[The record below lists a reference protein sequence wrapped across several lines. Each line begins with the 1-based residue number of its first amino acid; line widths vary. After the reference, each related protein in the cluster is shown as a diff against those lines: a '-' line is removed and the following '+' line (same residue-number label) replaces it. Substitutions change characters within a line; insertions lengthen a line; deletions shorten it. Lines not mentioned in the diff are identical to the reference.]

1 MNGSRRGILMAA
13 LEQYAALIFNFL
25 TVVIISRVL
34 NPAETGMGVI
44 GISISAIVFSL
55 REFASAEFL
64 IKLDRVEDKDLQTSL
79 TYLMSVTLVL
89 AATLYA
95 LRGFFAASYQDPMLG
110 FFLDITIAAALVETL
125 SMPIIALLRREMAF
139 GVLARIRTVGSGLGA
154 LATIVSAY
162 MGFGYLCFAIGLLGS
177 AVATT
182 SLAITIHPLRR
193 LLRPTFA
200 SIDAAWR
207 FGIYLGANS
216 SLGKICET
224 FPSLILGRFM
234 PISQVG
240 IYNRAG
246 TVSGLPDRVI
256 LSAIF
261 AVAFP
266 MLSAQVREGVDI
278 RQSYIRALSYISVVY
293 WPAQVVLAFLA
304 YPAVRIILGSG
315 WHEAVPI
322 VAISCTANMFW
333 CPVLLTYPLLMALG
347 HNRDAFVFSLISRSV
362 VAPVLC
368 VAAFFG
374 LFAVA
379 LSQFI
384 TSPFQMVVSIL
395 YVKKYVSFSQREL
408 FGAFAHSALVT
419 ALTLIL
425 PFAALVAN
433 GFSFDFPPLLGVGIG
448 LVAAMSWI
456 IAVFVTRHP
465 FGEELNHVFITFAN
479 MSAFNRRIFRRWR
492 HGLISSTPAE

>member
-1 MNGSRRGILMAA
+1 MSGGRRGILMAA
-13 LEQYAALIFNFL
+13 LEQYAGLIFNFL
-25 TVVIISRVL
+25 TVVIVSRFL
-34 NPAETGMGVI
+34 GPAETGMGVI
-44 GISISAIVFSL
+44 GLGIAAIVFSL

-79 TYLMSVTLVL
+79 TYLMGVTLL
-89 AATLYA
+89 LSAGLYG
-95 LRGFFAASYQDPMLG
+95 LRDFFAASYRDPMLG
-110 FFLDITIAAALVETL
+110 FFLDITIVAAIVESL
-125 SMPIIALLRREMAF
+125 SMPIIALLRRDMAF
-139 GVLARIRTVGSGLGA
+139 GVLARIRTAGSGVGA
-154 LATIVSAY
+154 LATIVAAY
-162 MGFGYLCFAIGLLGS
+162 MGFGYLCFAVGLLAAA
-177 AVATT
+177 AVTT
-182 SLAITIHPLRR
+182 ALAITIHPLRR

-224 FPSLILGRFM
+224 FPQLILGRFM

-293 WPAQVVLAFLA
+293 WPAQAVLAFLA
-304 YPAVRIILGSG
+304 YPAVRIILGEG

-322 VAISCTANMFW
+322 VAISCVANMFW

-368 VAAFFG
+368 VAAFYG

-395 YVKKYVSFSQREL
+395 YVKKHVSFSHRAL
-408 FGAFAHSALVT
+408 VSAFAQSGLVT
-419 ALTLIL
+419 ALTLAL
-425 PFAALVAN
+425 PFAALAAN
-433 GFSFDFPPLLGVGIG
+433 GFSFDFPPLQGVGIG
-448 LVAAMSWI
+448 FLAAVSWVA
-456 IAVFVTRHP
+456 AVFVTRHP
-465 FGEELNHVFITFAN
+465 FAGELNHIVMTFAT
-479 MSAFNRRIFRRWR
+479 MSALNRRIFRRWR
-492 HGLISSTPAE
+492 NGLTSSTPAE